1 MFSGCLQDFS
11 RVFSGCSDGSC
22 GPGGI
27 WWSFHMKAGTLMI
40 QFDDPQLFDD
50 QLEVWTLINQK
61 STVIPPSLMVLFDV
75 GGMFCEDCW
84 CWWIF
89 LSSFI
94 WCWWN
99 VFVTCAHL
107 QKRID
112 RICPKK
118 HRPRVRPALFYDLD
132 LCRLEP
138 PVQDKS
144 GTFWRQLGGEQR
156 LTDYRGRQECR
167 LAQVHWFL
175 WYPFCNTYHWYNF
188 WMVKL

>member
-1 MFSGCLQDFS
+1 MKPLCPRKICGRTSKVLISITTISISWAMG
-11 RVFSGCSDGSC
+11 GGSP
-22 GPGGI
+22 PGGLAPRGHLVKI
-27 WWSFHMKAGTLMI
+27 VDETMLYS
-40 QFDDPQLFDD
+40 
-50 QLEVWTLINQK
+50 
-61 STVIPPSLMVLFDV
+61 LFDV

-89 LSSFI
+89 LSFFI

-112 RICPKK
+112 RICPEKL
-118 HRPRVRPALFYDLD
+118 RPRVRPALSYDLD

-138 PVQDKS
+138 LVQDKS
-144 GTFWRQLGGEQR
+144 GTFWSQLGGEQR

-175 WYPFCNTYHWYNF
+175 WYPICNTYHWYNF
-188 WMVKL
+188 WIVKS